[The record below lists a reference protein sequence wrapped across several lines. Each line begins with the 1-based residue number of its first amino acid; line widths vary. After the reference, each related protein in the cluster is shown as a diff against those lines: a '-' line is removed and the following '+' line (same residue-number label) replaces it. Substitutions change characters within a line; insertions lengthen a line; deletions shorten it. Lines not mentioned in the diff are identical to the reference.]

1 MSTKLA
7 KTSARGYGT
16 AHQRRRKHWQAR
28 LDAGEEIYCHRNCG
42 TRIDPTKWDLGH
54 NDDRTDWT
62 GPECIPCNRGAG
74 GRNGALAVH
83 GAATITRRDW

>member
-1 MSTKLA
+1 MTKLA
-7 KTSARGYGT
+7 PTTARGYGS
-16 AHQRRRKHWQAR
+16 AHQRRRTHWQTR

-42 TRIDPTKWDLGH
+42 ERIDPTKWDLGH

-74 GRNGALAVH
+74 ARN
-83 GAATITRRDW
+83 ATEARMVNLKGISRDW